1 MRFGLLREDGSVL
14 GLGEEESVVRRA
26 ICDDIL
32 AALGNDFSAKALSS
46 ILQLN
51 VDVQGHRI
59 HRNKMRSVAEKLR
72 SLPLDQRKHYLECG
86 WEELSPQHGS
96 NKVQR
101 VALRTYVKDI
111 VGLCRRL
118 YAAFP
123 GNLNHVEVV
132 SRANQPT
139 ELVLKFE
146 RGSRVRIEGLAK
158 IEDQCGKF
166 QEWIESGGR
175 RYRIY
180 SRNEY
185 VGSPEFKL
193 INQTKPIDLQISA
206 ETPWQPYEMLTKTR
220 LDDLER
226 QSQYEQYKEK
236 PAPSDQAASASPTKA
251 VETAPVSASAAP
263 GLPMKPSASIGLLLG
278 DAVAVE
284 LQRLSSK
291 RAPPSGAVISRE
303 VAFLLRDN
311 SLPAPANAIR
321 IRAPRFDLWN
331 PVSESRLEQMRS
343 GYQRAYFPPP
353 YCPCTED
360 SSSLGG
366 DSPPVVA
373 DGGGAPTDDGI
384 DSAHEAQDLRGRL
397 GWSSLPMLFLLPC
410 CHESVCCS
418 PCRSSGC

>member
-1 MRFGLLREDGSVL
+1 MSLSIPEGVI
-14 GLGEEESVVRRA
+14 RRG
-26 ICDDIL
+26 ICDAFL
-32 AALGNDFSAKALSS
+32 AKLGGDFSLSALASLSS
-46 ILQLN
+46 MQVKIQEHIL
-51 VDVQGHRI
+51 
-59 HRNKMRSVAEKLR
+59 HRNKLLVLVKILRALPEESRKNFLQAEW
-72 SLPLDQRKHYLECG
+72 S
-86 WEELSPQHGS
+86 EESQHVS
-96 NKVQR
+96 NKVR
-101 VALRTYVKDI
+101 RIALRTYQLDML
-111 VGLCRRL
+111 GLSRRL
-118 YAAFP
+118 FMEYP
-123 GNLNHVEVV
+123 RLDYLEVV
-132 SRANQPT
+132 TRPT
-139 ELVLKFE
+139 HPTQIVLKFT
-146 RGSRVRIEGLAK
+146 GNARVRIDTLAK
-158 IEDQCGKF
+158 KLEEVGGHF
-166 QEWIESGGR
+166 QGWVESDRNFKIYGR
-175 RYRIY
+175 GEYEY
-180 SRNEY
+180 SAE
-185 VGSPEFKL
+185 SKL
-193 INQTKPIDLQISA
+193 INETKRITLRATDSCALSA
-206 ETPWQPYEMLTKTR
+206 DTPWQPYEMLTKTR

-251 VETAPVSASAAP
+251 VETSPVSASAAP

-303 VAFLLRDN
+303 VDFLLRDN

-343 GYQRAYFPPP
+343 GYQRAYAPPP

-384 DSAHEAQDLRGRL
+384 DSAHAAQDLRDRL
-397 GWSSLPMLFLLPC
+397 GWSSLPICFLLPC